1 MSNMEYVTLDKL
13 IEDLELEIIYEAD
26 GMERVKIS
34 ASEVNR
40 PGLPLA
46 GYMDVFAYDRLQ
58 IIGKVEWCYCNSLDY
73 ELRYKRF
80 EQLFSYPIPAI
91 IFSRGLEV
99 FPEVIELAKKYN
111 RTVLKT
117 EITTTKLVN
126 RLINYLDYVLA
137 PEMIVHGVLVEVY
150 GLGILITGESG
161 VGKSETALE
170 LIKRGHRLVA
180 DDVVEIKKVEGE
192 LRGQSPEVVRYFMEI
207 RGIGI
212 LDIERLYGVGAIK
225 SEEFIDL
232 VIELEF
238 WDSKKEYDR
247 LGLDEVYIELLGEK
261 VPKLTIPVRPGRN
274 IAMIV
279 EVAARNAR
287 QKMLGYNAA
296 EELSKKIRE
305 QNKKKVKRLNHKSI
319 DDYIS

>member
-1 MSNMEYVTLDKL
+1 MEYVTLDKL

-73 ELRYKRF
+73 ELRFKRF

-99 FPEVIELAKKYN
+99 FPEVIELAQKYN

>member
-1 MSNMEYVTLDKL
+1 MSNMEYVTIDKL

-73 ELRYKRF
+73 ELRFKRF

-99 FPEVIELAKKYN
+99 FPEVIELAQKYN

>member
-58 IIGKVEWCYCNSLDY
+58 IIGKAEWCYCNSLDY
-73 ELRYKRF
+73 ELRFKRF

-99 FPEVIELAKKYN
+99 FPEVIELAQKYN

>member
-73 ELRYKRF
+73 ELRFKRF

-99 FPEVIELAKKYN
+99 FPEVIELAQKYN

>member
-1 MSNMEYVTLDKL
+1 MKYVTLDKL
-13 IEDLELEIIYEAD
+13 IKDLELEMVYKAD
-26 GMERVKIS
+26 GIENVKLS

-40 PGLPLA
+40 PGLSLT
-46 GYMDVFAYDRLQ
+46 GYMDAFAYDRLQ
-58 IIGKVEWCYCNSLDY
+58 IIGKVEWSYCNSLDCK
-73 ELRYKRF
+73 LRYDRF
-80 EQLFSYPIPAI
+80 ENLLSYPIPAM
-91 IFSRGLEV
+91 IFCRNLDV

-111 RTVLKT
+111 RTILKT

-137 PEMIVHGVLVEVY
+137 PSMIVHGVLVEVY
-150 GLGILITGESG
+150 GLGVLIIGESG

-170 LIKRGHRLVA
+170 LIKRGHRLIA
-180 DDVVEIKKVEGE
+180 DDVVEIRKVEDE

-225 SEEFIDL
+225 REEFIDL

-238 WDSKKEYDR
+238 WDEEKEYDR
-247 LGLDEVYIELLGEK
+247 LGLEEVYIELLGEK
-261 VPKLTIPVRPGRN
+261 IPKLTIPVRPGRN
-274 IAMIV
+274 TAMIV

-296 EELSKKIRE
+296 EELSRRIRE
-305 QNKKKVKRLNHKSI
+305 RNSNKIKG
-319 DDYIS
+319 

>member
-73 ELRYKRF
+73 ELRFKRF

-99 FPEVIELAKKYN
+99 FPEVIELAQKYN

-170 LIKRGHRLVA
+170 LVKRGHRLVA